1 MEKRKMILTLI
12 KSVSSLASGYMESK
26 VQVQKVKAEIQKKQ
40 LTGEI
45 DWDLEAIKATQSS
58 WKDEWITILLSIP
71 FLLCFI
77 SDTTRAMAF
86 AGFEAL
92 GQAPAWYTY
101 SFGVVIAASFGI
113 RSATKFF
120 GGKR

>member
-1 MEKRKMILTLI
+1 MILTI
-12 KSVSSLASGYMESK
+12 VKSLGSLASSYVDGK
-26 VQVQKVKAEIQKKQ
+26 VQTQKVKAEIQKKQ

-77 SDTTRAMAF
+77 NDDTRQMAF
-86 AGFEAL
+86 AGFQAL
-92 GQAPAWYTY
+92 EQAPAWYTY
-101 SFGVVIAASFGI
+101 RFS
-113 RSATKFF
+113 
-120 GGKR
+120 

>member
-1 MEKRKMILTLI
+1 MILTLI

-45 DWDLEAIKATQSS
+45 DWDLEAIRATQSS

-77 SDTTRAMAF
+77 SDTTREMAF

>member
-77 SDTTRAMAF
+77 SDTTREMAF

>member
-45 DWDLEAIKATQSS
+45 DWDLEAIKASSSS
-58 WKDEWITILLSIP
+58 WKDEWITLLLSIP

-77 SDTTRAMAF
+77 NDTTREMAF
-86 AGFEAL
+86 RGFQAL
-92 GQAPAWYTY
+92 DMAPAWYTY

>member
-1 MEKRKMILTLI
+1 MCIRDSI

-45 DWDLEAIKATQSS
+45 DWDLEAIRATQSS
-58 WKDEWITILLSIP
+58 WKDEWITVLLSIP

-77 SDTTRAMAF
+77 SDTTREMAF
-86 AGFEAL
+86 AGFQAL
-92 GQAPAWYTY
+92 EQAPAWYTY

-120 GGKR
+120 GGKK

>member
-1 MEKRKMILTLI
+1 MILTI
-12 KSVSSLASGYMESK
+12 VKSLGSFASSYVDGK
-26 VQVQKVKAEIQKKQ
+26 VQTQKVKAEIQKKQ

-77 SDTTRAMAF
+77 NDDTRQMAF
-86 AGFEAL
+86 AGFQAL
-92 GQAPAWYTY
+92 EQAPAWYTY

-120 GGKR
+120 GGRK

>member
-1 MEKRKMILTLI
+1 MILTLI
-12 KSVSSLASGYMESK
+12 NSVGSLASNYLDGK
-26 VQVQKVKAEIQKKQ
+26 VQTQKIKAEIQKKQ

-45 DWDLEAIKATQSS
+45 DWDIEAIKATQSS

-77 SDTTRAMAF
+77 SDRTREMAF

-120 GGKR
+120 GGKK

>member
-1 MEKRKMILTLI
+1 MIAQLIRSITGLATSIIDGKTQLKLT
-12 KSVSSLASGYMESK
+12 E
-26 VQVQKVKAEIQKKQ
+26 AEIRKKQ

-58 WKDEWITILLSIP
+58 WKDEWITVLLSLP

-77 SDTTRAMAF
+77 SDETRAMAF
-86 AGFEAL
+86 AGFQAL
-92 GQAPAWYTY
+92 DQAPAWYTY

-120 GGKR
+120 GGRK